1 MSHRENPNGSTG
13 EIDFEQ
19 TIEDAL
25 DSLPADLREFMSNV
39 AIVVEEEPPPGRPL
53 LGLYEGLPLTRRG
66 SGNAGGA
73 PDKITIYKRP
83 LERLWGAD
91 PARLRREIRRVVLHE
106 VAHHFGISDERL
118 HEIDRY

>member
-1 MSHRENPNGSTG
+1 MDESSG

-19 TIEDAL
+19 AIEDAL

-39 AIVVEEEPPPGRPL
+39 AIVIEEEPPAGRPL
-53 LGLYEGLPLTRRG
+53 LGLYQGFPLSRRG
-66 SGNAGGA
+66 SAYAGVT
-73 PDKITIYKRP
+73 PDKITIYRRP

-91 PARLRREIRRVVLHE
+91 PARLGREIRRVVLHE

-118 HEIDRY
+118 MEIDRY